1 MKIDIEKHY
10 KLIFGSIYPLYVAKV
25 ERKGKTKEELDV
37 VISWLTGYDQKAI
50 QHRIDNRTSFLEFF
64 QQAPAIHPNA
74 SKITGVICG
83 IRVEEIEDEIVQKIR
98 YLDKLVD
105 EVAKGKAMEK
115 ILRK

>member
-64 QQAPAIHPNA
+64 QQAPALWHQSGRN
-74 SKITGVICG
+74 
-83 IRVEEIEDEIVQKIR
+83 
-98 YLDKLVD
+98 
-105 EVAKGKAMEK
+105 
-115 ILRK
+115 

>member
-50 QHRIDNRTSFLEFF
+50 QHRID
-64 QQAPAIHPNA
+64 
-74 SKITGVICG
+74 G
-83 IRVEEIEDEIVQKIR
+83 EDIKELGGAHWVVSALA
-98 YLDKLVD
+98 Y
-105 EVAKGKAMEK
+105 
-115 ILRK
+115 

>member
-64 QQAPAIHPNA
+64 FFFFNIHPDA
-74 SKITGVICG
+74 SIISGVVCG
-83 IRVEEIEDEIVQKIR
+83 IRV
-98 YLDKLVD
+98 
-105 EVAKGKAMEK
+105 
-115 ILRK
+115 